1 MKEIISKLKYISQ
14 SKNIHEMIIRTPGS
28 YIEFLVFFPL
38 LLMLVLPL
46 YQLIYSSILP
56 PAPFF
61 SDSSF
66 GISVNTVSMILVMQ
80 GVLFLILKHAKNAEC
95 GVKTGLKQSF
105 RDNIPMVF
113 FGFMMLMMIVST
125 CINGFT
131 DYALNG
137 DAYRRE
143 SLFTYILYFAVF
155 FFLSAK
161 IQQEVFKRILLYAF
175 IFASI
180 PLAVCV
186 YIDFDIVPMNAFM
199 YKLDFLGV
207 FSNSNHY
214 AYYLTMVLLVSAVLY
229 IKEKNAVLKT
239 LSMLSFVI
247 NTMILIMNNTF
258 GCYLAVFGGLIF
270 NCIVIS
276 LTEKKFNKR
285 TLILPLIYLLIT
297 FILSFRFYTF
307 MSNFTAMFMDF
318 SSIIFEEEDAF
329 DAGSGR
335 WKLWVTTAECIAEK
349 PVFGWG
355 VEGVADSLLAV
366 TNGLNIRT
374 HNEFLQYAAFFGI
387 PAGIAY
393 ICGAFS
399 VFMNGLKNKFRLD
412 MYSTAALV
420 AAFGYLFS
428 SAFGNTM
435 YYTSPFFFILLGIG
449 FSVKKADK

>member
-1 MKEIISKLKYISQ
+1 MKEIISKLKSISQ
-14 SKNIHEMIIRTPGS
+14 SKNVHEMISRTPGN
-28 YIEFLVFFPL
+28 YIEFLVFFSL
-38 LLMLVLPL
+38 LLMLILPL
-46 YQLIYSSILP
+46 YQLIYTSVFP

-61 SDSSF
+61 LDSSF
-66 GISVNTVSMILVMQ
+66 GISINTVSMILVML

-95 GVKTGLKQSF
+95 GIKLGIKQILQ
-105 RDNIPMVF
+105 DNIPMVF

-131 DYALNG
+131 DYAVHG
-137 DAYRRE
+137 DEYRKE

-155 FFLSAK
+155 YFLSTK
-161 IQQEVFKRILLYAF
+161 IKLEKFKGILLYSF

-186 YIDFDIVPMNAFM
+186 YIDFDIVPLNAFM
-199 YKLDFLGV
+199 YKLDFLGI

-214 AYYLTMVLLVSAVLY
+214 AYYLTMVILVSAVLY
-229 IKEKNAVLKT
+229 IKEKNAVLKI
-239 LSMLSFVI
+239 LSMFSFII
-247 NTMILIMNNTF
+247 NTLILIMNNTF
-258 GCYLAVFGGLIF
+258 GCYLAVFAGLIF
-270 NCIVIS
+270 NCVVVS

-285 TLILPLIYLLIT
+285 TLMLPLIYLLLT
-297 FILSFRFYTF
+297 FIMSFRFYTF
-307 MSNFTAMFMDF
+307 MSNFTAMFSDL

-349 PVFGWG
+349 PLFGSG
-355 VEGVADSLLAV
+355 VEGVAESLLAV
-366 TNGLNIRT
+366 TEGRIDRT

-399 VFMNGLKNKFRLD
+399 VFLNGLKNKFRLD
-412 MYSTAALV
+412 MYSIAALV

-435 YYTSPFFFILLGIG
+435 YYTAPFFFILLGMG
-449 FSVKKADK
+449 FSVNRAEN